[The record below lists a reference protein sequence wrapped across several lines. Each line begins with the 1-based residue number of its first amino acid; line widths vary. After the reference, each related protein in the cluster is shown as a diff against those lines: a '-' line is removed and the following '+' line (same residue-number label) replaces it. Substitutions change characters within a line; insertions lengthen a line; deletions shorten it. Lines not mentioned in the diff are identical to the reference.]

1 MQYQAKIL
9 SLGYTYPDKYE
20 KFQGKSVRVP
30 FVKIIIL
37 IIILIIM
44 IMIMITI
51 QTIIIMIMIIKGE
64 GDLMGI
70 HGDQSKRLI
79 IETDKRYGITSQLA
93 FTCSKSM
100 YEMCSKLTI

>member
-1 MQYQAKIL
+1 MQHQAKIL

-20 KFQGKSVRVP
+20 KYQGKSVRVP

-37 IIILIIM
+37 IIILII

-93 FTCSKSM
+93 FTCS
-100 YEMCSKLTI
+100 

>member
-1 MQYQAKIL
+1 MQHQAKIL

-20 KFQGKSVRVP
+20 KYQGKSVRVP

-37 IIILIIM
+37 IIILII